1 MTGSVDVV
9 DDFDGSALDPAVWV
23 PAYLPHWSSR
33 AAARPRYRLD
43 DGCLH
48 LLIEPD
54 QQPWCPE
61 FDGSVRVSGIQTG
74 TFAGPRGSRIGQ
86 HAFSPRCR
94 VREPQ
99 PTERLVTPTYG
110 RVEMRA
116 RCDIGPRNVAAL
128 WLIGFEDAPE
138 RSAELCVMEVKG
150 WLVEPSSAVVG
161 CGLRPF
167 RDPLI
172 ADSFV
177 EPRLPIDIRA
187 FHDYSAEWRP
197 DGVDVLIDG
206 RVIHRVAQS
215 PDYPMQL
222 MLTLYDVE
230 AGAPPEAEVV
240 IDRVAVIPL
249 G

>member
-1 MTGSVDVV
+1 MTDVV
-9 DDFDGSALDPAVWV
+9 DDFDAPTLDPTRWV

-33 AAARPRYRLD
+33 SAARPRYRIE

-54 QQPWCPE
+54 QEPWCPE
-61 FDGSVRVSGIQTG
+61 FDGDVRVSGIQTG
-74 TFAGPRGSRIGQ
+74 AFSGPQGSEIGQ
-86 HAFSPRCR
+86 HAFSPTCR

-99 PTERLVTPTYG
+99 ATERLLTPTYG
-110 RVEMRA
+110 RISMRA
-116 RCDIGPRNVAAL
+116 RCEIGPRNVAAL

-150 WLVEPSSAVVG
+150 WLAEPDSAVVG

-172 ADSFV
+172 TDSFV
-177 EPRLPIDIRA
+177 EPRLALDIRE
-187 FHDYSAEWRP
+187 FHDYTAEWRP
-197 DGVDVLIDG
+197 DGVDVLVDG
-206 RVIHRVAQS
+206 QVVHRVGQS
-215 PDYPMQL
+215 PAYPMQL

-230 AGAPPEAEVV
+230 GGAPPAAAFV
-240 IDRVAVIPL
+240 IDRLAVEPL
-249 G
+249 P